1 MFLRA
6 RKHEKIKILNSI
18 TSTDGWDESAGIY
31 GNISSE
37 ILECM

>member
-6 RKHEKIKILNSI
+6 RKHEKIKILNYI
-18 TSTDGWDESAGIY
+18 TSSDGRDESAEIY

-37 ILECM
+37 IE